1 MLRQFELLSKES
13 DKLWGDF
20 YTKRKSL
27 DLKLIYWAFSAI
39 QENFKKYEALEHVN
53 ININFYGED
62 MSVSINGYPYE
73 SLPEAEELDLQDETK
88 RVLCHV
94 VYRREECVLEET
106 IITRTSTLADL
117 QKAMARY
124 YA

>member
-1 MLRQFELLSKES
+1 MLRQLELLSKEF
-13 DKLWGDF
+13 DKFWSDF
-20 YTKRKSL
+20 YTKRKNL

-39 QENFKKYEALEHVN
+39 QENFKKYETLEHVN

-73 SLPEAEELDLQDETK
+73 SLPEAEELDLQDEME